1 MNIHI
6 GKRRRSTIPA
16 LPAERSIL
24 GVDVVPMTQDE
35 AIAFLGDR
43 IRAGQF
49 TKIAFLN
56 AHVANLATA
65 DEAFRDTLD
74 DFIVFPDGL
83 GVDIASSML
92 HGHPFPANLN
102 GTDFVPAFVASQT
115 VPLRIGLI
123 GTTRANVELA
133 ANHLRAFAPQHEI
146 VMVQDGYFSK
156 SDEPEIL
163 AHLEEVRPDILLV
176 AMGVPRQE
184 KWIAEHLSEKHCTVA
199 LGVGALLDFMSGTIP
214 RAPLRLRR
222 LGLEWLF
229 RLLVEPMRLWRR
241 YLIGNPLFL
250 MRVLGRKLARGSE
263 AR

>member
-1 MNIHI
+1 MTMHV
-6 GKRRRSTIPA
+6 GKDRHAAALT

-24 GVDVVPMTQDE
+24 GVDVMPMSQDE
-35 AIAFLGDR
+35 AIAFLGER

-56 AHVANLATA
+56 AHVANLAAA
-65 DEAFRDTLD
+65 DETFRKTLE
-74 DFIVFPDGL
+74 DFVVFPDGI
-83 GVDIASSML
+83 GVDIASSVL

-115 VPLRIGLI
+115 APLRIGLI
-123 GTTRANVELA
+123 GTTRTNVELA

-146 VMVQDGYFSK
+146 VMAQDGFFSAA
-156 SDEPEIL
+156 DEPGIL
-163 AHLEEVRPDILLV
+163 ARLEELRPDILLV

-184 KWIAEHLSEKHCTVA
+184 AWIATHLSERHCTVA

-229 RLLVEPMRLWRR
+229 RLIVEPLRLWRR
-241 YLIGNPLFL
+241 YIIGNPLFL
-250 MRVLGRKLARGSE
+250 MRVMRRKLSKGGDSR
-263 AR
+263 

>member
-6 GKRRRSTIPA
+6 GKRRRTT
-16 LPAERSIL
+16 LPIERSIL
-24 GVDVVPMTQDE
+24 GVDVMPLTQQE
-35 AIAFLGDR
+35 AIVFLGER
-43 IRAGQF
+43 IRSGEF

-65 DEAFRDTLD
+65 DETFRETLD
-74 DFIVFPDGL
+74 DFVVFPDGL
-83 GVDIASSML
+83 GVDIASALL

-102 GTDFVPAFVASQT
+102 GTDFVPAFIASHT
-115 VPLRIGLI
+115 APLRIGLI

-146 VMVQDGYFSK
+146 VMVQDGFFAK
-156 SDEPEIL
+156 ADEPEIL

-184 KWIAEHLSEKHCTVA
+184 RWIEEHLTEKHCTVA

-214 RAPLRLRR
+214 RAPLQVRR

-229 RLLVEPMRLWRR
+229 RLIMEPMRLWRR
-241 YLIGNPLFL
+241 YIIGNPLFL
-250 MRVLGRKLARGSE
+250 MRVLGRKLSRGDGS
-263 AR
+263 R